1 MSDLVGNPE
10 DRFSHNEAHLD
21 TVDDRELSYSE
32 TFRKETKSSIGNQK
46 ERKSLIKRD
55 NKIVELVL
63 KLFVKINLHME
74 LNQIQRFDDMVTEVC
89 NHNEKRLVES
99 VKRRQKFIQRME
111 TLRDRNDVLVERRIQ
126 RMRNNGINITVKEF
140 RNRPDVKA
148 IRKASRLDK
157 ELGEISIKLTGSS
170 NSFME
175 ADTMDSKESDED
187 KSDDSELDSD
197 REIVDSEL
205 YIQGISAPVV
215 HQKRNAELKTHANAR
230 FKPVN
235 TTDAEPSVE
244 VTETGG
250 LIGKESSTEVKK
262 MISRIGRLSL
272 SVLKPSSVKSLSN
285 SEVKNSN
292 IGERA
297 RQVGS
302 DSPWNFLMANSGHSS
317 DIGKQAL
324 CTSQGVHKVVTPSD
338 YQAQSVP
345 EIIVEEVNHRMSKR
359 ECNEPIS
366 GGNLKTMS
374 NLKTI
379 GTPKTLISG
388 ENTTAE
394 TAAEDGE
401 RNFEVVEGG
410 VMGNLLHHV
419 LNDPSPEN
427 ISILKQLI
435 SERGDEGVDLSLLEP
450 FMIDPVA
457 DVDSKIIGEDDS
469 DNEEETVAVLNKMS
483 KKVKTVSLKEKKQH
497 TRTKTTRS
505 KGHTQSRKVRGT
517 PSGENLTE
525 NTECVEAFLIKHAV
539 GDTPAHSRANESLK
553 RAKIKLKVINA
564 ISDSK

>member
-1 MSDLVGNPE
+1 
-10 DRFSHNEAHLD
+10 
-21 TVDDRELSYSE
+21 
-32 TFRKETKSSIGNQK
+32 
-46 ERKSLIKRD
+46 
-55 NKIVELVL
+55 
-63 KLFVKINLHME
+63 
-74 LNQIQRFDDMVTEVC
+74 
-89 NHNEKRLVES
+89 
-99 VKRRQKFIQRME
+99 
-111 TLRDRNDVLVERRIQ
+111 
-126 RMRNNGINITVKEF
+126 MRNNGINITISIKVF

-170 NSFME
+170 NSVVE
-175 ADTMDSKESDED
+175 ADTMDSKESYEN
-187 KSDDSELDSD
+187 KPDDSELDSD

-215 HQKRNAELKTHANAR
+215 HQKRNSELKTHANTR
-230 FKPVN
+230 CRPVHN
-235 TTDAEPSVE
+235 IDAEPSVE

-272 SVLKPSSVKSLSN
+272 NVLKPSSVKSLTN
-285 SEVKNSN
+285 SEVKTTN

-297 RQVGS
+297 RQVGR
-302 DSPWNFLMANSGHSS
+302 DSPWHILMANSDHSL
-317 DIGKQAL
+317 DNGNQAP
-324 CTSQGVHKVVTPSD
+324 CTSQGVHKLAPPSD
-338 YQAQSVP
+338 YQAHSVP
-345 EIIVEEVNHRMSKR
+345 EIIVEEVNHRMSKL

-379 GTPKTLISG
+379 DTPKTLISG

-401 RNFEVVEGG
+401 RNFEVVEEG
-410 VMGNLLHHV
+410 VMENLLHHV

-427 ISILKQLI
+427 ISVLKQLI

-450 FMIDPVA
+450 FMTVA
-457 DVDSKIIGEDDS
+457 EVHSTIIGEDDN
-469 DNEEETVAVLNKMS
+469 DDEEETVAVLNKMS
-483 KKVKTVSLKEKKQH
+483 RKVKTVSLKEKKQH

-505 KGHTQSRKVRGT
+505 KGHTQSRKARGI
-517 PSGENLTE
+517 PSGENA
-525 NTECVEAFLIKHAV
+525 ECVEAFLIKYAV
-539 GDTPAHSRANESLK
+539 GDTPAHSRANESMK

-564 ISDSK
+564 MSDSKKSEANYVVN